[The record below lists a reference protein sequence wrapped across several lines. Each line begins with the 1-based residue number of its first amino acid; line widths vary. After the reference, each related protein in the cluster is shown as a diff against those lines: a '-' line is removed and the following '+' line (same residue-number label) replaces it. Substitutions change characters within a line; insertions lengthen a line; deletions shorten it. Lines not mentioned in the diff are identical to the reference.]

1 MYQANEARKEYE
13 DFLKLTDVEKYYRK
27 NEKSFEWLGN
37 QIKNQAHL
45 GSKNY
50 SFFDTFYVR
59 TFKEESELYKKVL
72 ESFGYKVEYIKPRNE
87 KDLDNKEFYYV
98 QYIVSISW

>member
-1 MYQANEARKEYE
+1 MYQAKEARKEYE
-13 DFLKLTDVEKYYRK
+13 NFLKLTDVEKYYREH
-27 NEKSFEWLGN
+27 EKSFEWLGN

-59 TFKEESELYKKVL
+59 TFKEES
-72 ESFGYKVEYIKPRNE
+72 
-87 KDLDNKEFYYV
+87 DYYR
-98 QYIVSISW
+98 I